1 MYTLKKTLVKPSNE
15 VWFNESHPT
24 ESLALSEWIKTQPGF
39 ISINSEKPNENTLI
53 STIVF
58 NTQTEFTS
66 AMTNSPPAELF
77 VREQNFVNKKFTI
90 TKTTQGS

>member
-1 MYTLKKTLVKPSNE
+1 MYTVKKTLVKPSNE

-24 ESLALSEWIKTQPGF
+24 ESLVLSEWIKTRPGF

-66 AMTNSPPAELF
+66 AMTNSPPQELS
-77 VREQNFVNKKFTI
+77 VRQQNFISKKFTLTI
-90 TKTTQGS
+90 EAS